1 MTGRPVYGIRARV
14 SRARPTFKAPLS
26 GVLALGGKDSR
37 PYLGQLNVKHRQIA
51 ATTACIFLAILT
63 TGCATVTGGTTQNV
77 SVKTQKDAADVAGA
91 DCVLSNSRGSWTV
104 TTPGKVSVHRAQDDL
119 NIRCSKDGERDIT
132 TAVKSKTRTGTIV
145 GNVVL
150 LGVGALVLDG
160 VDKANGSAYAY
171 PETITVSFVNG
182 DEPPGIPGDASTGS
196 LNGTQAQ
203 AASTPATNTAPGLT
217 K

>member
-1 MTGRPVYGIRARV
+1 MTPRPVYGIRARV
-14 SRARPTFKAPLS
+14 SRACPTFKAPLS

-37 PYLGQLNVKHRQIA
+37 PYLGQLTVKNRQIA

-91 DCVLSNSRGSWTV
+91 DCILSNSRGSWTV
-104 TTPGKVSVHRAQDDL
+104 TTPGTVSVHRAKDDL
-119 NIRCSKDGERDIT
+119 NIHCSKDGERDIT

-160 VDKANGSAYAY
+160 VDKANGSAFAY
-171 PETITVSFVNG
+171 PETITASFVDG
-182 DEPPGIPGDASTGS
+182 DESQGILGDASIGS
-196 LNGTQAQ
+196 INGTQAQ
-203 AASTPATNTAPGLT
+203 AAATPATNTTPGLA

>member
-1 MTGRPVYGIRARV
+1 M
-14 SRARPTFKAPLS
+14 
-26 GVLALGGKDSR
+26 
-37 PYLGQLNVKHRQIA
+37 
-51 ATTACIFLAILT
+51 
-63 TGCATVTGGTTQNV
+63 
-77 SVKTQKDAADVAGA
+77 
-91 DCVLSNSRGSWTV
+91 

-132 TAVKSKTRTGTIV
+132 TAVKSRTRTGTIV

-171 PETITVSFVNG
+171 PETITASFVSG
-182 DEPPGIPGDASTGS
+182 DESQGIPGDASTGS
-196 LNGTQAQ
+196 INDTQAQ
-203 AASTPATNTAPGLT
+203 AAAMPTTNTAPGLT